1 MVKGNKTY
9 KFSIFTAGN
18 NLFKGINSS
27 KLIAGLGMI
36 ILNLYSKYVVFNL
49 SKSQEQFIKNTLTR
63 EILIFIIAFVGTHDL
78 LLSLALTAIFI
89 VLSSTVFNEKSKLC
103 IIPKK
108 YRQIEK
114 IIDKNN
120 DGNVSKEEIKSA
132 IEVLNK
138 AKLNF

>member
-1 MVKGNKTY
+1 MVKGKKSQ
-9 KFSIFTAGN
+9 KFSIFHTSN
-18 NLFKGINSS
+18 NMLKFINNN

-36 ILNLYSKYVVFNL
+36 VLNLYSKYVVFDL
-49 SKSQEQFIKNTLTR
+49 SKSQQEFIKNTLTR
-63 EILIFIIAFVGTHDL
+63 EIMIFLVAFVGTRDII
-78 LLSLALTAIFI
+78 LSLALTAIFI

-114 IIDKNN
+114 IIDKNK
-120 DGNVSKEEIKSA
+120 DGNISKEEIRSA
-132 IEVLNK
+132 IDVLNR

>member
-1 MVKGNKTY
+1 MVKGNKY
-9 KFSIFTAGN
+9 QKISIFN
-18 NLFKGINSS
+18 KSNKLFKSINNS

-36 ILNLYSKYVVFNL
+36 VLNIYSKYVVFNF

-63 EILIFIIAFVGTHDL
+63 EILIFIIAFVGTHDVI
-78 LLSLALTAIFI
+78 LSLGITAIFI

-108 YRQIEK
+108 YRDIEK
-114 IIDKNN
+114 IIDKNK

-132 IEVLNK
+132 IEILNK

>member
-1 MVKGNKTY
+1 MVKGKKSQ
-9 KFSIFTAGN
+9 KFSIFHTSN
-18 NLFKGINSS
+18 NMLKFINNN

-36 ILNLYSKYVVFNL
+36 VLNLYSKYVVFDL
-49 SKSQEQFIKNTLTR
+49 SKSQQEFIKNTLTR
-63 EILIFIIAFVGTHDL
+63 EIMIFLVAFVGTRDL
-78 LLSLALTAIFI
+78 ILSLALTAIFI

-120 DGNVSKEEIKSA
+120 DGKISKEEIRSA
-132 IEVLNK
+132 IDVLNR